1 MAKKC
6 SEISK
11 VNIEICSTIRLLF
24 NQYNNMISDILSKE
38 SKIRQ
43 DINSSFKR
51 GIFTH
56 QIDSIIKKYIKT
68 NSKIT
73 NKEIIDL
80 IKNYDKYY

>member
-1 MAKKC
+1 
-6 SEISK
+6 
-11 VNIEICSTIRLLF
+11 
-24 NQYNNMISDILSKE
+24 MISDILSKE

-43 DINSSFKR
+43 DINSNFKR

-73 NKEIIDL
+73 NKEIINL
-80 IKNYDKYY
+80 IKNYDKYCYIKYEKKREP